1 MSVLVDENTKVVI
14 QGITGKHGSHH
25 TKLMLEYNA
34 KVLAGVT
41 PGKGGSEV
49 YGVPVYDTVKEAL
62 EQHPDIN
69 ASLIMV
75 PPPGVLSA
83 AEEAIE
89 NGIPLVVIVTE
100 HVPVHDTLKIKWLAK
115 EYGTI
120 VIGPNTIGIISPGKS
135 KVGIMPG
142 YIYSQ
147 GNIGVISRSG
157 TMTHEISSN
166 LTYNGIGQST
176 CIGIGGDPVNGLTA
190 VEALELFKDDD
201 ETKAIVL
208 IGEIGG
214 SNEEL
219 VAEYIE
225 KTNYPKQVYAFIGGQ
240 LAPQGKR
247 MGHAGAIVQKGK
259 GTAASKM
266 ERLKKAGV
274 KVAKTMDE
282 LVNMIK
288 IDGYGKAETIQKH
301 IS

>member
-1 MSVLVDENTKVVI
+1 MSVLVDENTRVII

-34 KVLAGVT
+34 KVLAGVS
-41 PGKGGSEV
+41 PGKGGQEV
-49 YGVPVYDTVKEAL
+49 HGVPVYDTVRQAL
-62 EQHPDIN
+62 EIHPDIN
-69 ASLIMV
+69 ASFIII
-75 PPPGVLSA
+75 PPAGVLAA

-89 NGIPLVVIVTE
+89 NGIRLIVIVTE
-100 HVPVHDTLKIKWLAK
+100 HVPVHDTLRIKWLAK
-115 EYGTI
+115 EYGAL
-120 VIGPNTIGIISPGKS
+120 VVGPNTIGVISPGKS

-142 YIYSQ
+142 YIYSE

-176 CIGIGGDPVNGLTA
+176 CIGIGGDPVNGITA
-190 VEALELFKDDD
+190 VEALELFRTDAGTD
-201 ETKAIVL
+201 AIVL

-219 VAEYIE
+219 VAEHILHT
-225 KTNYPKQVYAFIGGQ
+225 KYPKPVYAFIGGQ
-240 LAPQGKR
+240 VAPEGKR

-259 GTAASKM
+259 GTAQSKM
-266 ERLKKAGV
+266 IILADAGV

-282 LVNMIK
+282 LLNLIK
-288 IDGYGKAETIQKH
+288 NDSIHKQAAAR
-301 IS
+301 

>member
-1 MSVLVDENTKVVI
+1 MSVLVNENTKVVI
-14 QGITGKHGSHH
+14 QGITGKHSSHH
-25 TKLMLEYNA
+25 TMLMQEYNA

-49 YGVPVYDTVKEAL
+49 YGVPVYDTVKEAM
-62 EQHPDIN
+62 EQNPDIN
-69 ASLIMV
+69 ASFIIV
-75 PPPGVLSA
+75 PPPAVLSA

-89 NGIPLVVIVTE
+89 NGIPLIVIVTE

-115 EYGTI
+115 EHGAT

-142 YIYSQ
+142 YIYSE

-190 VEALELFKDDD
+190 VDALELFKEDE

-240 LAPQGKR
+240 VAPQGKR

-259 GTAASKM
+259 GTAKSKM
-266 ERLKKAGV
+266 ETLKKAGV

-282 LVNMIK
+282 LVNFIK
-288 IDGYGKAETIQKH
+288 SDGLGNKNV
-301 IS
+301 S

>member
-1 MSVLVDENTKVVI
+1 MSVLVDENTKVII

-25 TKLMLEYNA
+25 TKLMQEYNA
-34 KVLAGVT
+34 KVLAGVS

-49 YGVPVYDTVKEAL
+49 YGVPVFDTVKEAL
-62 EQHPDIN
+62 KKHSDIN
-69 ASLIMV
+69 ASFIIV
-75 PPPGVLSA
+75 PPAGVLAA

-89 NGIPLVVIVTE
+89 NGIPLVVIITE
-100 HVPVHDTLKIKWLAK
+100 HVPVHDTLKIKWLAEQNGAK
-115 EYGTI
+115 
-120 VIGPNTIGIISPGKS
+120 VVGPNTIGVISPGKS

-142 YIYSQ
+142 YIYSP

-166 LTYNGIGQST
+166 LTCNGIGQST
-176 CIGIGGDPVNGLTA
+176 CIGIGGDQINGVTA
-190 VEALELFKDDD
+190 VDALELFKNDE
-201 ETKAIVL
+201 ETKGIVL

-225 KTNYPKQVYAFIGGQ
+225 KTGYPKQVYAFIGGQ

-259 GTAASKM
+259 GTAQSKM
-266 ERLKKAGV
+266 EALGKAGV
-274 KVAKTMDE
+274 KVAKTIDE
-282 LVNMIK
+282 LVNTIK
-288 IDGYGKAETIQKH
+288 YN
-301 IS
+301 